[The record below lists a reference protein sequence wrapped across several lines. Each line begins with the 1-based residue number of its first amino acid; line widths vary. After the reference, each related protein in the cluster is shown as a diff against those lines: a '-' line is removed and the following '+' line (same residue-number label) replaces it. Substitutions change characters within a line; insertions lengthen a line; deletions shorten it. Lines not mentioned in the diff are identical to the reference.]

1 MKICTK
7 CKKEYTDDMAFCPY
21 CGISLQPKIEE
32 RVCPACGKA
41 VLADNVRFCPYC
53 GHSFTSP
60 ETNTPNSTKIPLPPS
75 VNIKKNYVKMQPLN
89 QEKKPDTTPLESD
102 VPRSICPSCK
112 SVIYAK
118 NLNTCP
124 YCGEKLGSSKTADP
138 DTLAIHTKSKDNK
151 DDQTVQGIV
160 CPGCH
165 LTIHTKN
172 LQKCPY
178 CGKSLNGGSSNNNN
192 HTSGSV
198 TKALPPDVNIKK
210 NYVKMQPL
218 AHADNSSNTNS
229 IPAAQREQSTNNESN
244 NSFFSPKGRRGR
256 LNYFFVNTILVIIYV
271 AAFVGLASVF
281 RAKETTM
288 VAILV
293 LLYIAF
299 FYLLFCNEAKRFH
312 DLDKSTSWAV
322 AFLLVPG
329 LIYSVNPMLGLI
341 AAVIS
346 CLYPLFAKGTSGPNQ
361 YGDEP

>member
-1 MKICTK
+1 MMKICTK

-32 RVCPACGKA
+32 RVCSACGK
-41 VLADNVRFCPYC
+41 VVHADNVRFCPYC

-60 ETNTPNSTKIPLPPS
+60 ETNAPSSTKVPLPPS

-89 QEKKPDTTPLESD
+89 QGKKPTTTPLESD

-124 YCGEKLGSSKTADP
+124 YCGEKLGSSKTP
-138 DTLAIHTKSKDNK
+138 PQVTNGKPIINQS
-151 DDQTVQGIV
+151 VQGNV
-160 CPGCH
+160 CPACGKV
-165 LTIHTKN
+165 IHAKN
-172 LQKCPY
+172 LNSCPY
-178 CGKSLNGGSSNNNN
+178 CGKSLNDGSSNNNN
-192 HTSGSV
+192 HTPASV
-198 TKALPPDVNIKK
+198 AKPLPPDVNIKK

-218 AHADNSSNTNS
+218 ANTENSSNTNS
-229 IPAAQREQSTNNESN
+229 IPVAQREQSTNNEN
-244 NSFFSPKGRRGR
+244 INSFFSPNGRRGR
-256 LNYFFVNTILVIIYV
+256 LNYFFVNTILVIVYV
-271 AAFVGLASVF
+271 ASFIGLASVF
-281 RAKETTM
+281 RAAGTTTM
-288 VAILV
+288 GAILT

-312 DLDKSTSWAV
+312 DLDKSTSWAL

-329 LIYSVNPMLGLI
+329 LVYAVNQMLGLI
-341 AAVIS
+341 AIIIS
-346 CLYPLFAKGTSGPNQ
+346 SLYPLFAKGTSGPNQ